1 MVLAQ
6 RFKDGDTF
14 MENGI
19 LVELKFVDI
28 MNEEGE

>member
-1 MVLAQ
+1 
-6 RFKDGDTF
+6 

-28 MNEEGE
+28 MNEDGMLP